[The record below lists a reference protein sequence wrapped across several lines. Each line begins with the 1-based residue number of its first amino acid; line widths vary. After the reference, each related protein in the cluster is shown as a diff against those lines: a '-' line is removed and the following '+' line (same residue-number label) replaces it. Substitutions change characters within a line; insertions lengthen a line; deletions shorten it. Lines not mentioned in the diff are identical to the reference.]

1 MNVPALTLIMTKS
14 TPAFARIPP
23 LGWLLISFA
32 ITAAIYWPGLVGPLM
47 LDDFANLMPVQ
58 RWYTGEQ
65 SLADVVFG
73 NRSGVLGRSLS
84 MASFVASAAL
94 GAPTAFHYKLGNL
107 ALHLACG
114 WLAYL
119 LIRRLAERD
128 PALASRATTAS
139 ILLASVWL
147 MHPLHVSTVL
157 YAVQRM
163 AQVSALCVLASL
175 LIYVWARLRI
185 QRDARDQRA
194 LLALFVVFPIV
205 WLLGLLGKENAAVAS
220 MLCLVIEAAYFSDA
234 GRPRAIKAF
243 FAIFVAIPVAIT
255 LWILAFRPGLLLEGY
270 NAYDF
275 SLWQRVLTQPRALL
289 DYAGQILLPRG
300 PLMGLFTDD
309 FMPSTGLLTPATTL
323 PALLAM
329 AGISA
334 LAVILRK
341 RIPGFFAGW
350 FFFLVAH
357 MVESGFLPLDLY
369 FEHRNYL
376 PSLGLLLAA
385 ASLLAAAIQRHS
397 AVNANLRPVAIVA
410 GLLLAVLC
418 FATFARVQVWRD
430 TGSIV
435 SQGLQHHPRSLRA
448 NLDAATLAL
457 RTGRQDVHDAILS
470 QLVAS
475 EDGRHRLAG
484 RILMLSNQCL
494 RRAAPDTDALE
505 LAVRDASDKV
515 LLTEANVFKILSDS
529 AQQGSCGL
537 IGDRQ
542 IAASIDQILQRAAS
556 QPDEAQPKWL
566 MRYQAA
572 QLYGRNGDWQNA
584 RAQAELAWT
593 RRTDAGVGAFLAEA
607 QARTGDFA
615 SAERTLR
622 EVSRRIRCTDQTGQ
636 KGLAHLWAR
645 IQQAAV
651 MSETTSMGPLPI
663 PTCRIGGLGGA

>member
-1 MNVPALTLIMTKS
+1 MTTSPITIK
-14 TPAFARIPP
+14 RLPP
-23 LGWLLISFA
+23 LGWLLIACA
-32 ITAAIYWPGLVGPLM
+32 ITAAIYWSGLPGPLM

-65 SLADVVFG
+65 SLADAVFG

-107 ALHLACG
+107 AMHLACG

-128 PALASRATTAS
+128 PALAARATAS
-139 ILLASVWL
+139 AALLASLWL
-147 MHPLHVSTVL
+147 LHPLHVSTVL

-175 LIYVWARLRI
+175 LVYVWARLRL
-185 QRDARDQRA
+185 QHDARDRRA
-194 LLALFVVFPIV
+194 LLALFVVFPLI

-220 MLCLVIEAAYFSDA
+220 TLCLVIEAAYFSGA

-243 FAIFVAIPVAIT
+243 FAIFVAVPIAAA

-275 SLWQRVLTQPRALL
+275 SLWQRLLTQPRALM

-309 FMPSTGLLTPATTL
+309 FIPSTSLLTPATTL
-323 PALLAM
+323 PALLAV

-341 RIPGFFAGW
+341 RIPGFFVGW

-357 MVESGFLPLDLY
+357 MVESSFLPLDLY

-385 ASLLAAAIQRHS
+385 ASLLAAAVQRHLATDANMRS
-397 AVNANLRPVAIVA
+397 VAVVA

-430 TGSIV
+430 MGSIV
-435 SQGLQHHPRSLRA
+435 SQGLQHHPTSLRA
-448 NLDAATLAL
+448 NLDGATLAL
-457 RTGRQDVHDAILS
+457 RSGRQDVHDAILS
-470 QLVAS
+470 RLVAS

-484 RILMLSNQCL
+484 RVLMLSNQCL
-494 RRAAPDTDALE
+494 RRVAPDGNALE

-515 LLTEANVFKILSDS
+515 LLTEANVFKILADS
-529 AQQGSCGL
+529 AQQGSCAP
-537 IGDRQ
+537 IDDRQ
-542 IAASIDQILQRAAS
+542 IAVGIDQVLQRAAS

-572 QLYGRNGDWQNA
+572 QLFGRSGDWQSA
-584 RAQAELAWT
+584 RIQAELAWT
-593 RRTDAGVGAFLAEA
+593 PRTDAGVGAFLAEA
-607 QARTGDFA
+607 QARTGDFV

-622 EVSRRIRCTDQTGQ
+622 EVSDRIRCTDQTGRE
-636 KGLAHLWAR
+636 GFVHLWAR

-651 MSETTSMGPLPI
+651 ASGTTPLGPR
-663 PTCRIGGLGGA
+663 PTRMCRIGGPARS